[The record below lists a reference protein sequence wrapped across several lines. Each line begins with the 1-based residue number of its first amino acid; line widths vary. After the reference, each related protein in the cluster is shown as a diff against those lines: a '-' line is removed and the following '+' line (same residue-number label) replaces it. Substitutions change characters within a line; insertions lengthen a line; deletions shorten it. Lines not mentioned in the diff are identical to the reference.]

1 MTHSIMSF
9 FEKYSFGVC
18 TYFAEKFKLS
28 LSKVRLFFI
37 YISFISIG
45 MPIIF
50 YFLAFIALDIRK
62 FVKHKG
68 VMSNE

>member
-1 MTHSIMSF
+1 MIYSIMSF

-18 TYFAEKFKLS
+18 TFFAEKFNLS
-28 LSKVRLFFI
+28 LSRVRMFFI
-37 YISFISIG
+37 YSSFLSVG

-62 FVKHKG
+62 FVKQER
-68 VMSNE
+68 SIE